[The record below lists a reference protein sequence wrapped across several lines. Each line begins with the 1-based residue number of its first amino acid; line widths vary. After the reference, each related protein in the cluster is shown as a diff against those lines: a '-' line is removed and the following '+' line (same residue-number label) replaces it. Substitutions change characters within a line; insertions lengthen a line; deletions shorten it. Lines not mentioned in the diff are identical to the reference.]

1 MLSTTFGSR
10 LGEFAALATAIFW
23 TVTVLCFEF
32 AGKRVGTLS
41 LNLIRLS
48 LGFLFLSLFSWIT
61 RGRILP
67 FDASPS
73 LWFWLAASGLVGFV
87 IGDILLFQA
96 FIEIGGRI
104 SMLIYS
110 AVPPLSAL
118 LGWVFLGERINLQGF
133 IGMGI
138 TLTGIALVILERNDV
153 EHPETPPNDAVE
165 EKAGA
170 FSTEGEETKGEE
182 TRREATRGKAAQSPS
197 LKSSSQ
203 FRHPIRGVLLAFGGA
218 LGQAAGLIL
227 SKHGAPSFNPFAA
240 TQIRCMAGI
249 LGFTAVVLATRHG
262 AQLMAAVRD
271 RKAMRIILLGS
282 FFGPFLGVSLSLLA
296 IQHTSTGVASTIMA
310 LVPVLII
317 WPSHLLFHEP
327 VRLREI
333 LGALIAVGGTVLLFF
348 H

>member
-67 FDASPS
+67 FDASPT

-138 TLTGIALVILERNDV
+138 TLTGIALVILERNSV
-153 EHPETPPNDAVE
+153 ERPDTLPNDAGE

-170 FSTEGEETKGEE
+170 FSTEGEE

-197 LKSSSQ
+197 LKSRSQ

-262 AQLMAAVRD
+262 AQLLAAVRD

>member
-32 AGKRVGTLS
+32 AGKRVGTLP

-138 TLTGIALVILERNDV
+138 TLTGIALVILERNSV
-153 EHPETPPNDAVE
+153 ERPDTLPNDAGE

-170 FSTEGEETKGEE
+170 FSTEGEET
-182 TRREATRGKAAQSPS
+182 RREATRGEAPIGKATQSPS
-197 LKSSSQ
+197 LKSRSQ

-271 RKAMRIILLGS
+271 RKAMRIILVGS

-317 WPSHLLFHEP
+317 LPSHLLFHEP

-333 LGALIAVGGTVLLFF
+333 LGAFIAVGGTVLLFF

>member
-138 TLTGIALVILERNDV
+138 TLTGIALVILERNSV
-153 EHPETPPNDAVE
+153 ERPDTLPNDAGE

-170 FSTEGEETKGEE
+170 FSTEGEET
-182 TRREATRGKAAQSPS
+182 RREATRGEAPIGKATQSPS
-197 LKSSSQ
+197 LKSRSQ

-271 RKAMRIILLGS
+271 RKAMRIILVGS

-317 WPSHLLFHEP
+317 LPSHLLFHEP

-333 LGALIAVGGTVLLFF
+333 LGAFIAVGGTVLLFF

>member
-67 FDASPS
+67 FDASPT

-138 TLTGIALVILERNDV
+138 TLTGIALVILERNSV
-153 EHPETPPNDAVE
+153 ERPDTLPNDAGE

-170 FSTEGEETKGEE
+170 FSTEGEET
-182 TRREATRGKAAQSPS
+182 RREATRGEAPIGKATQSPS
-197 LKSSSQ
+197 LKSRSQ

-271 RKAMRIILLGS
+271 RKAMRIILVGS

-317 WPSHLLFHEP
+317 LPSHLLFHEP

-333 LGALIAVGGTVLLFF
+333 LGAFIAVGGTVLLFF

>member
-1 MLSTTFGSR
+1 MLSTTIGSR

-48 LGFLFLSLFSWIT
+48 LGFLFLSLFSWVT

-67 FDASPS
+67 LDAPPT

-133 IGMGI
+133 IGMAI

-153 EHPETPPNDAVE
+153 EHPDTLNKDAGEVE
-165 EKAGA
+165 AGS
-170 FSTEGEETKGEE
+170 FSTEGNATGGETPG
-182 TRREATRGKAAQSPS
+182 GKATLAPS
-197 LKSSSQ
+197 LKSRSQ

-218 LGQAAGLIL
+218 LGQSAGLIL

-262 AQLMAAVRD
+262 SQLMMALRD

-327 VRLREI
+327 VRFREI
-333 LGALIAVGGTVLLFF
+333 VGALIAVGGTVLLFF

>member
-1 MLSTTFGSR
+1 MLSTTMGSR

-23 TVTVLCFEF
+23 TITALCFEF

-41 LNLIRLS
+41 LNLLRLS

-61 RGRILP
+61 RGRVLP
-67 FDASPS
+67 FDAPPS
-73 LWFWLAASGLVGFV
+73 LWFWLGASGLVGFV
-87 IGDILLFQA
+87 IGDLLLFQA

-118 LGWVFLGERINLQGF
+118 LGWIFLQERISLQGF

-138 TLTGIALVILERNDV
+138 TLTGIALVILER
-153 EHPETPPNDAVE
+153 E
-165 EKAGA
+165 
-170 FSTEGEETKGEE
+170 STEESSPVPSPPIPIN
-182 TRREATRGKAAQSPS
+182 EAGSTMDPIPSSPLPES
-197 LKSSSQ
+197 GPRSR

-218 LGQAAGLIL
+218 LGQAGGLIL

-240 TQIRCMAGI
+240 TQIRCLAGI
-249 LGFTAVVLATRHG
+249 VGFAVVVLATRHG
-262 AQLMAAVRD
+262 SQLIASIRD

-317 WPSHLLFHEP
+317 GPSHFLFHEP

-333 LGALIAVGGTVLLFF
+333 LGALIAVAGTVLLFF

>member
-1 MLSTTFGSR
+1 MGSR
-10 LGEFAALATAIFW
+10 VGEFAALATALFW

-48 LGFLFLSLFSWIT
+48 LGFLFLSLFSWAT

-67 FDASPS
+67 LDAPLS

-118 LGWVFLGERINLQGF
+118 LGWMLLQERISPQGF
-133 IGMGI
+133 MGMVI
-138 TLTGIALVILERNDV
+138 TLTGIALVILEREDTG
-153 EHPETPPNDAVE
+153 EEPAV
-165 EKAGA
+165 G
-170 FSTEGEETKGEE
+170 FSTTGDSPRGEAPIGSSLP
-182 TRREATRGKAAQSPS
+182 APS
-197 LKSSSQ
+197 R

-218 LGQAAGLIL
+218 LGQAVGLIF

-249 LGFTAVVLATRHG
+249 LGFTAVVLVTRHG
-262 AQLMAAVRD
+262 AALKAAVRD
-271 RKAMRIILLGS
+271 RQAMRIILLGS

-327 VRLREI
+327 VRFREI

>member
-67 FDASPS
+67 FDASPT

-138 TLTGIALVILERNDV
+138 TLTGIALVILERNSV
-153 EHPETPPNDAVE
+153 ERPDTLPNDAGE

-170 FSTEGEETKGEE
+170 FSTEGEET
-182 TRREATRGKAAQSPS
+182 RREATRGEAPLGKATQSPS
-197 LKSSSQ
+197 LKSRSQ

-317 WPSHLLFHEP
+317 LPSHLLFHEP

-333 LGALIAVGGTVLLFF
+333 LGAFIAVGGTVLLFF

>member
-67 FDASPS
+67 FDASPT

-87 IGDILLFQA
+87 LGDILLFQA

-138 TLTGIALVILERNDV
+138 TLTGIALVILERNSV
-153 EHPETPPNDAVE
+153 ERPDTLPNDAGRGGSRRILNRRRGNQ
-165 EKAGA
+165 KRSNQRRGA
-170 FSTEGEETKGEE
+170 H
-182 TRREATRGKAAQSPS
+182 R
-197 LKSSSQ
+197 KSN
-203 FRHPIRGVLLAFGGA
+203 PI
-218 LGQAAGLIL
+218 
-227 SKHGAPSFNPFAA
+227 SFP
-240 TQIRCMAGI
+240 
-249 LGFTAVVLATRHG
+249 
-262 AQLMAAVRD
+262 
-271 RKAMRIILLGS
+271 
-282 FFGPFLGVSLSLLA
+282 
-296 IQHTSTGVASTIMA
+296 
-310 LVPVLII
+310 
-317 WPSHLLFHEP
+317 
-327 VRLREI
+327 
-333 LGALIAVGGTVLLFF
+333 
-348 H
+348 

>member
-67 FDASPS
+67 FDASPT

-138 TLTGIALVILERNDV
+138 TLTGIALVILERNSV
-153 EHPETPPNDAVE
+153 ERPDTLPNDAGE

-317 WPSHLLFHEP
+317 LPSHLLFHEP

-333 LGALIAVGGTVLLFF
+333 LGAFIAVGGTVLLFF